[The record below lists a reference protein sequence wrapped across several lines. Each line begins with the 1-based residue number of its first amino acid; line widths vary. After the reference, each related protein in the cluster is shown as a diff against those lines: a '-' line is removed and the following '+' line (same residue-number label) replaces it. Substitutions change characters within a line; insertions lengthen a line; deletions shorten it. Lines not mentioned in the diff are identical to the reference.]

1 MATQPIASSVGRR
14 KTNTTAPVSEAHG
27 PNGPNEIVDPEPN
40 TTSLHPKLDSDMG
53 SYN

>member
-27 PNGPNEIVDPEPN
+27 PNGIVDPEPK
-40 TTSLHPKLDSDMG
+40 TTSLHPKLDSNMG